1 MNQNNSEFYKI
12 HPIDYI
18 NIRVPYLV
26 KSQEELTKL
35 IQEFIEETDVQFDYP
50 KLPKYW
56 LEDYHWDV
64 LCKEINNEG

>member
-1 MNQNNSEFYKI
+1 MNQNNSEFYI
-12 HPIDYI
+12 I
-18 NIRVPYLV
+18 

-64 LCKEINNEG
+64 LCKEINNAINNS

>member
-1 MNQNNSEFYKI
+1 MNQSNPEFYKVR
-12 HPIDYI
+12 PIDYI
-18 NIRVPYLV
+18 NIGVPYLV

-56 LEDYHWDV
+56 LEDYHWDL
-64 LCKEINNEG
+64 LCEEINNEG